1 MNKIVISAIAAV
13 FLATNSFSNTTLD
26 EILVTTAT
34 KTEKNID
41 GVNASIEV
49 ITSEDIQKIGAQS
62 LKDVISK
69 KSSLNIQYGTFPNAS
84 SKSKSSISIR
94 GMSANGTLFLLDGRR
109 LAGEVRNPY
118 DLDRIPASII
128 ERIEIVKG
136 PMSSLYGADATG
148 GVINII
154 TKKPSSTPQIILD
167 ARYGQNK
174 ASEAKNKNL
183 SLSIQGKKDK
193 FEYSFYANKVL
204 TDPYTQN
211 EIANVRIGPKKIKPS
226 SPPGM
231 LPNNVPPILKQ
242 LKDTYNHNVTYRE
255 DSDISTLGGRFS
267 YIFSENT
274 KLGFDLNWFKEEREG
289 SYIGYFH
296 PAKVMN
302 NKTPVFN
309 IPVKSKDNNERVD
322 LSLDLEQNLKDDLTL
337 KLKAYKSKYEK
348 RNTTTAVYYKQM
360 GYQTQEES
368 ANNGM
373 DANVD
378 VVSYEGNLIYSL
390 NNSHL
395 FVFGLEHRQEDRE
408 ATVFSQGDGFDKRD
422 VNYKSVYLQDEWQ
435 INDRLSAILGAR
447 YDDIST
453 ADAKPTFKLGLTNK
467 FSNLANLRVIFAQA
481 YRAPD
486 LRELYINRRTPNG
499 LNQGSMVRGYNLKPE
514 FTNTYEIGLGGSSNN
529 FSYDVALFL
538 NDIKDRIQETKVAGN
553 VNTFV
558 NIHKA
563 QTKGLELNLSY
574 DILSNLSTN
583 FNYTYLKTEDKNSK
597 KDLEF
602 NPEHIANLSLNYNPI
617 KELSI
622 SPSLKYVGEQ
632 YYKESVNNT
641 FIDKKTKSYTLVD
654 LNLDYA
660 INKNL
665 NLYGGVDNIF
675 DKKVDDVLGSNVG
688 RFYFAGIRAKF

>member
-1 MNKIVISAIAAV
+1 MKKIFLSSAVALSLAV
-13 FLATNSFSNTTLD
+13 NSFAETKLD
-26 EILVTTAT
+26 DIFVTTAT
-34 KTEKNID
+34 KTQKNID
-41 GVNASIEV
+41 GLSASIQV
-49 ITSEDIQKIGAQS
+49 LTREDIEKTGAQS
-62 LKDVISK
+62 LKDIINK

-109 LAGEVRNPY
+109 LAGEVKNPY

-148 GVINII
+148 GIINII
-154 TKKPSSTPQIILD
+154 TKKPSKTPQIILD

-174 ASEAKNKNL
+174 EGEAKNKNISL
-183 SLSIQGKKDK
+183 SLQGKKDK

-211 EIANVRIGPKKIKPS
+211 EIANLRIGPKKIKPS
-226 SPPGM
+226 TSPGM
-231 LPNNVPPILKQ
+231 LPDNVPLMLKQ

-255 DSDISTLGGRFS
+255 DSDISTLGGSFN

-302 NKTPVFN
+302 KKIPVFN
-309 IPVKSKDNNERVD
+309 IPVKSKDNNKRLD
-322 LSLDLEQNLKDDLTL
+322 LSLELEQNLKDDLTL

-348 RNTTTAVYYKQM
+348 RNTTTAIYYKQM
-360 GYQTQEES
+360 GYKTQEES
-368 ANNGM
+368 ASNGM
-373 DANVD
+373 NANVD

-408 ATVFSQGDGFDKRD
+408 ATVFSQGDGFEKRE
-422 VNYKSVYLQDEWQ
+422 VNYKSAYLQDEWQ
-435 INDRLSAILGAR
+435 INDKLSAILGAR

-486 LRELYINRRTPNG
+486 LRELYINRQTPNG
-499 LNQGSMVRGYNLKPE
+499 LNQGSIVRGYNLKPE
-514 FTNTYEIGLGGSSNN
+514 FTNTYEVGLGGSSNN

-538 NDIKDRIQETKVAGN
+538 NDIKDRIQETKIAGN
-553 VNTFV
+553 INTFV

-574 DILSNLSTN
+574 DILNNLSTN
-583 FNYTYLKTEDKNSK
+583 FNYTYLKTEDKNTK

-602 NPEHIANLSLNYNPI
+602 NPEHIANLSFSYEPM
-617 KELSI
+617 KELII

-632 YYKESVNNT
+632 YYKENNAY
-641 FIDKKTKSYTLVD
+641 KKTKSYTLVD
-654 LNLDYA
+654 LNFDYA
-660 INKNL
+660 INKNI
-665 NLYGGVDNIF
+665 NLYGGLDNIFNKKVDNI
-675 DKKVDDVLGSNVG
+675 LGSNVG
-688 RFYFAGIRAKF
+688 IFYFAGLKARF

>member
-226 SPPGM
+226 SPAGM

-302 NKTPVFN
+302 NKIPVFN

-373 DANVD
+373 NANVD

-486 LRELYINRRTPNG
+486 LRELYINRQTPNG

-688 RFYFAGIRAKF
+688 TFYFAGIRAKF